1 MKMRWFTMAFMAIC
15 LVSVSQLLAQDI
27 VYTDF
32 ELDKA
37 PTYSDTLKVGA
48 DETEI
53 VLVNKDVVEYAFL
66 ESELF
71 QYNLKHQRIRLLTD
85 KGIEENNKVYIPL
98 GEKDEVLKSHAR
110 VITPSGKVVDLG
122 ENAIQ
127 EGVDEESGYKFK
139 YFAFEGVEIGSEIE
153 YFHLIKRE
161 PKYNGSRIDIQEV
174 VTQYNVRFELI
185 CPSHLVF
192 EFKTFNGLPTE
203 LLKDTTLEN
212 KRKWYFDFPVVEKFK
227 TQQNVFKNANLQYLV
242 YKLDKN
248 LYSGAKSIVS
258 YGPVSERLYE
268 NVFTIKEKSDGKII
282 SKIAKTIKA
291 TQTTTE
297 AKVRAIENY
306 IKANYS
312 FVDASIPQ
320 LENLSFIQEKKA
332 YNSYGGSRLFSLL
345 LKHYGIQHQ
354 LVVTCDRTKSPFD
367 PTFES
372 YLYLQEFFIYIP
384 ELGLYLDP
392 KSPLLRLGYLSPEY
406 MNTYGLFVK
415 PVEVGDYTTGVGKI
429 KKIEGLDRKQTTSNI
444 YVEVSFEED
453 FTPLYKLKHLSTG
466 YYAYNAQ
473 PVYDL
478 IKEQEDK
485 DKLSRSFITYIDEE
499 GEIKDLKVENAG
511 GSFFAQ
517 KPYIVSATLETEKF
531 IEMAG
536 DKKLFKVGELI
547 GPQMEMY
554 QEEARIHPI
563 QSDFNRSYYRE
574 IEFNIPA
581 GYKIVNIKDAEITET
596 HNKDNIEMVFKSVV
610 TVTGDKVKIVV
621 DEYYN
626 ALDLPKED
634 FVNYQRVINAA
645 ANFNKVVFIFEKI

>member
-1 MKMRWFTMAFMAIC
+1 MRVFNVAFLAAWLMVA
-15 LVSVSQLLAQDI
+15 LQVSAQQSI
-27 VYTDF
+27 VYNAF
-32 ELDKA
+32 ELDKK
-37 PTYSDTLKVGA
+37 PIYTDTLKIGA

-53 VLVNKDVVEYAFL
+53 VLVNKNAIEYAFV

-71 QYNLKHQRIRLLTD
+71 QYNLTHQRIRLLTD

-98 GEKDEVLKSHAR
+98 GEKDELLKSHAR
-110 VITPSGKVVDLG
+110 VITPAGKVIDLG
-122 ENAIQ
+122 TNAIQ

-139 YFAFEGVEIGSEIE
+139 YFAFEGVEKGSEIE
-153 YFHLIKRE
+153 YFHFIKRA
-161 PKYNGSRIDIQEV
+161 PNYNGARVDIQQTV
-174 VTQYNVRFELI
+174 KQYKVSFELI

-192 EFKTFNGLPTE
+192 EFKTFNGLPAE
-203 LLKDTTLEN
+203 LVKDTTLEN

-227 TQQNVFKNANLQYLV
+227 TQQNVFENANLQYLV

-248 LYSGAKSIVS
+248 IYTGAKSIVS

-268 NVFTIKEKSDGKII
+268 NVFTAKEKNDKKII
-282 SKIAKTIKA
+282 AKIAKTIKA
-291 TQTTTE
+291 PQTDVE
-297 AKVRAIENY
+297 AKIRAIENY

-345 LKHYGIQHQ
+345 LKHHGIQHQ

-372 YLYLQEFFIYIP
+372 YLYLHEFFIYIP

-392 KSPLLRLGYLSPEY
+392 KSPLLRLGYLSPQY

-415 PVEVGDYTTGVGKI
+415 PVEVGDYTTGVGKV

-444 YVEVSFEED
+444 YVDVVFDDD
-453 FTPLYKLKHLSTG
+453 FTPVYKLKHLSTG

-473 PVYDL
+473 PLYDL

-499 GEIKDLKVENAG
+499 GEIKDLKVENVG
-511 GSFFAQ
+511 GSYFAQ

-531 IEMAG
+531 IELAG
-536 DKKLFKVGELI
+536 NKKLFKVGELI

-563 QSDFNRSYYRE
+563 QSDFNRTYYRE
-574 IEFNIPA
+574 IEFNIPT

-596 HNKDNIEMVFKSVV
+596 HNKGDIEMVFKSVV
-610 TVTGDKVKIVV
+610 KVDGNKVKIIV

-645 ANFNKVVFIFEKI
+645 ANFNKVVFIFEKL